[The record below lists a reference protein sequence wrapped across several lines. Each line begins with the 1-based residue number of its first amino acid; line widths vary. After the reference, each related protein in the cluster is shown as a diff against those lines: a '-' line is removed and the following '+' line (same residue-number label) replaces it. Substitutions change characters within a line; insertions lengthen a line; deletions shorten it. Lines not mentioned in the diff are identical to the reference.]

1 MESLKFYHNRLQNLQ
16 HQAERLTA
24 TGLSL
29 ITLFAEEANRL
40 SREDEA
46 SRLKAV
52 YSTVVQQLER
62 VKCSESSASH
72 AQSQINQIAFVS
84 TLGMSLG
91 RAMVSKGNRLSTFS
105 NSLRSVSIKKPPFG
119 NAVVCIGPGGL
130 PGDVEVI
137 SISQLA
143 RESNHSESE
152 TIQEL
157 RKQGYLLFNQEAFSR
172 LIDKLVIDV
181 REGRLHLPIPIE
193 TLTGVE
199 TLRLEDK
206 RAEWVRC
213 PRPQ

>member
-1 MESLKFYHNRLQNLQ
+1 MESLKSFHSHLENLQ
-16 HQAERLTA
+16 GKARKLTA

-29 ITLFAEEANRL
+29 ITLFAEEVKRL
-40 SREDEA
+40 NREDEA

-52 YSTVVQQLER
+52 YNAVVEQLDR
-62 VKCSESSASH
+62 VECSESSASY
-72 AQSQINQIAFVS
+72 AQSQVNQTASMF

-91 RAMVSKGNRLSTFS
+91 RSMVSKGNRLSTFS
-105 NSLRSVSIKKPPFG
+105 NSLSSVSNKKPPFG
-119 NAVVCIGPGGL
+119 NVVVCIGPGGL
-130 PGDVEVI
+130 PGDVEVV

-143 RESNHSESE
+143 RESNRPETE

-157 RKQGYLLFNQEAFSR
+157 RKRGYLLFNQEAFSR

-193 TLTGVE
+193 TLPEAE
-199 TLRLEDK
+199 TLRLETK
-206 RAEWVRC
+206 RAVWVRQ